1 MISINFYK
9 ENPYLTKLD
18 CFSHQMYYH
27 MHLSK
32 LFIYCLFVFSIYS
45 CTSTSGTTEST
56 AEKVDSKAMLNEV
69 KCFKLKSEVFSEE
82 LISNGKINAQN
93 KCELYF
99 EQALIIENLP
109 VRNGAAVQK
118 GDLLAILENAD
129 LKLKLSQSEQNFEKT
144 KLELENIL
152 IGQGYAIKDSIGI
165 PKKVLRIAKLKSGY
179 LNARNNLHSAKLNLQ
194 SAFVYA
200 PFSGV
205 LANME
210 SRVFDKASLSKPFCT
225 LISSDVFRAE
235 FTLIESE
242 LAKVKL
248 GQIVRSIP
256 FNGKKTYS
264 GTISGINPT
273 IDEYGLVKLSA
284 TIPNTD
290 GHLIDGMNVKLV
302 IENKIQNQL
311 IVPRSA
317 VLLRQNKE
325 VIFVHENGQA
335 IWKYVVTDKE
345 NESSYTIKEGLQ
357 EGDEVIVSGNLNL
370 AHESAVKVVK

>member
-1 MISINFYK
+1 
-9 ENPYLTKLD
+9 
-18 CFSHQMYYH
+18 

-32 LFIYCLFVFSIYS
+32 LLIYSFFVLFFYS
-45 CTSTSGTTEST
+45 CTSTSATTDTT
-56 AEKVDSKAMLNEV
+56 AEKVDNKSMINEV
-69 KCFKLKSEVFSEE
+69 KTFNIKASVFSDE
-82 LISNGKINAQN
+82 LISNGKIKAQN

-99 EQALIIENLP
+99 ERALIIEKLP
-109 VRNGAAVQK
+109 VRNGVQVKK
-118 GDLLAILENAD
+118 GDLLAVLDNTD
-129 LKLKLSQSEQNFEKT
+129 LKLMLSQSKQDFEIA

-152 IGQGYAIKDSIGI
+152 IGQGYAIKDSLEI
-165 PKKVLRIAKLKSGY
+165 PPKVFQIAKLKSSY
-179 LNARNNLHSAKLNLQ
+179 LNSKNKLQSAKLSLQ
-194 SAFVYA
+194 SAYIYA

-210 SRVFDKASLSKPFCT
+210 SRVFDKANLSKPFCT
-225 LISSDVFRAE
+225 LISNDVFRAE
-235 FTLIESE
+235 FCLMESE

-248 GQIVRSIP
+248 GQSVRLLP
-256 FNGKKTYS
+256 FNTEKKYS
-264 GTISGINPT
+264 GKITGINPM

-302 IENKIQNQL
+302 IENKISNQL

-325 VIFVHENGQA
+325 VIFVHEKGLA

-345 NESSYTIKEGLQ
+345 NESSYMIKEGLQ

-370 AHESAVKVVK
+370 AHESEVKVIK

>member
-1 MISINFYK
+1 
-9 ENPYLTKLD
+9 
-18 CFSHQMYYH
+18 

-32 LFIYCLFVFSIYS
+32 LFIYYLLVFSIYS
-45 CTSTSGTTEST
+45 CNSSSATTETT
-56 AEKVDSKAMLNEV
+56 AEKVDSKSMVNEV
-69 KCFKLKSEVFSEE
+69 KTFKLKVSVFNEE
-82 LISNGKINAQN
+82 LIANGKIKAQN

-99 EQALIIENLP
+99 ERALIIEKLL
-109 VRNGAAVQK
+109 VKNGEQVKK
-118 GDLLAILENAD
+118 GDLLAVLKNQD
-129 LKLKLSQSEQNFEKT
+129 LKLKLSQSEQDFEKA

-152 IGQGYAIKDSIGI
+152 IGQGYAIEDSTEISQ
-165 PKKVLRIAKLKSGY
+165 KVLRIAKLKSGY
-179 LNARNNLHSAKLNLQ
+179 LNARNNLQSAKLNLQ

-210 SRVFDKASLSKPFCT
+210 SRVFEKANLSKPFCI
-225 LISSDVFRAE
+225 LISNKVFQAE
-235 FTLIESE
+235 FTLMESE
-242 LAKVKL
+242 LIKVKL
-248 GQIVRSIP
+248 GQTVRLIP
-256 FNGKKTYS
+256 FNGKQTYS

-273 IDEYGLVKLSA
+273 IDDFGLIKLSA
-284 TIPNTD
+284 SIPNTD
-290 GHLIDGMNVKLV
+290 GHLIDGMNVKLI

-335 IWKYVVTDKE
+335 IWKYVVTDKK
-345 NESSYTIKEGLQ
+345 NESSYTIKEGLE

-370 AHESAVKVVK
+370 AHESEVKVVQ